1 MAVTKKPAVK
11 KPAVKKTAAP
21 AKKMAVKSVVK
32 PAVKKAEKPADVTMK
47 KTVSVRGLSVGMVT
61 IDGAKAGE
69 MTLPHGVFDAN
80 VNADLLRLA
89 VRVNQANNREG
100 AASTKTRGE
109 VEGSTR
115 KLFKQKG
122 TGRARHG
129 SVRAPI
135 FVHGGIAF
143 GPKPRSYRL
152 SMTQSAKQQA
162 LASALT
168 AAYGD
173 HSITVVKDWS
183 GIGAKTKDAAR
194 MLSNLSLT
202 GKITVIVSGKT
213 DALVKP
219 VRNIANITVLDA
231 KTVNTYDVLTAGTL
245 VFSKESL
252 ELVSERIVR
261 S

>member
-1 MAVTKKPAVK
+1 MAVTKKSAVK
-11 KPAVKKTAAP
+11 KPAVKKAT
-21 AKKMAVKSVVK
+21 AVKKQVQKIAVK
-32 PAVKKAEKPADVTMK
+32 TPVKKAEKPADSSMK
-47 KTVSVRGLSVGMVT
+47 KTVSVSGFSVPMVT
-61 IDGAKAGE
+61 IEGSKAGE
-69 MTLPHGVFDAN
+69 MTLPHGVFDAK
-80 VNADLLRLA
+80 VNTQLLHIA

-168 AAYGD
+168 AAFGD

-183 GIGAKTKDAAR
+183 AVGAKTKDAAS
-194 MLSNLSLT
+194 MLGKLSLT

-213 DALVKP
+213 DVLVKP
-219 VRNIANITVLDA
+219 VRNIAGVTVLDA
-231 KTVNTYDVLTAGTL
+231 KTLNTYDVLTSGTL
-245 VFSKESL
+245 LFSKESL
-252 ELVSERIVR
+252 VVVSQRIIR

>member
-1 MAVTKKPAVK
+1 MAVTKKPTVK
-11 KPAVKKTAAP
+11 K
-21 AKKMAVKSVVK
+21 S
-32 PAVKKAEKPADVTMK
+32 AVKKAPAAAKKTVKKIVVKPVVKKVEKSVEVTMK
-47 KTVSVRGLSVGMVT
+47 KTVSVRGFSVGMVT
-61 IDGAKAGE
+61 IDGTKAGE
-69 MTLPHGVFDAN
+69 LTIPHGVFDAN
-80 VNADLLRLA
+80 VNSDLLRLA
-89 VRVNQANNREG
+89 VRVNQSNNREG

-115 KLFKQKG
+115 KIFKQKG

-135 FVHGGIAF
+135 FVHGGIVF

-168 AAYGD
+168 AAYKD
-173 HSITVVKDWS
+173 KNITVVKDWS
-183 GIGAKTKDAAR
+183 GIGVKTKDAAR
-194 MLSNLSLT
+194 MLGNIHRT

-213 DALVKP
+213 DAFVKP
-219 VRNIANITVLDA
+219 VRNIDGVTVLDA
-231 KTVNTYDVLTAGTL
+231 KTVNTYDVLTAGAI
-245 VFSKESL
+245 VFSKVSL
-252 ELVSERIVR
+252 EGVVDRIIR